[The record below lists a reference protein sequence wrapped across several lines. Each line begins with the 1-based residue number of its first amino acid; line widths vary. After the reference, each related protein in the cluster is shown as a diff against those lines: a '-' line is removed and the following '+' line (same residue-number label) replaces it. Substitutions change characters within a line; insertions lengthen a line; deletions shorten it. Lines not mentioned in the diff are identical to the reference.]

1 MIKWTQSTGNVHNI
15 NCWTVLEELYNRYIF
30 QQVLTYIS
38 ANLIVILN
46 LCTLI
51 EILLKVF
58 IRYIKTG
65 DWEGI
70 FWIDE
75 KQLFATWAEIS
86 SVVVNVLLQYRYQSQ
101 HFIEW
106 AILKKYAIFSNNSKI
121 KSMRYIANSF
131 FHNYLLCLKQISQEM
146 KCMYIKWI

>member
-1 MIKWTQSTGNVHNI
+1 MLIVLLFIVNKSICYESIACGREECSAMFHFFPETFETIVMIKWTQSTGNVHNI

-58 IRYIKTG
+58 IRYIR
-65 DWEGI
+65 
-70 FWIDE
+70 
-75 KQLFATWAEIS
+75 LEIGREYFELTK
-86 SVVVNVLLQYRYQSQ
+86 N
-101 HFIEW
+101 
-106 AILKKYAIFSNNSKI
+106 
-121 KSMRYIANSF
+121 
-131 FHNYLLCLKQISQEM
+131 NYLLHEPRLVLL
-146 KCMYIKWI
+146 W

>member
-38 ANLIVILN
+38 ANLIVIFKSLHSYRDI
-46 LCTLI
+46 I
-51 EILLKVF
+51 EGFYQI
-58 IRYIKTG
+58 YKTW

-121 KSMRYIANSF
+121 KSMRFIANSF